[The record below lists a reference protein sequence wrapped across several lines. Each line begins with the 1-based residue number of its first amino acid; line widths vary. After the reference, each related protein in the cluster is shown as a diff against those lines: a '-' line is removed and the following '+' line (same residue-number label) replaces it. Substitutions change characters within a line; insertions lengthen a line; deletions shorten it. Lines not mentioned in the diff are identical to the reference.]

1 MRERAYRFQLHF
13 NAVHNIEPELPEKM
27 HGHTFRIIVCAQG
40 ESEDMTVYNECETQ
54 VRNYLTRFQGTRL
67 NHMPQF
73 KNKIPSIEVMCEV
86 FFKEL
91 DEILAKN
98 QVNLLKVEIGDNPLS
113 TYSLSKKLMVGSV
126 YRTIKDED
134 YEAYLK
140 EITKE

>member
-1 MRERAYRFQLHF
+1 
-13 NAVHNIEPELPEKM
+13 
-27 HGHTFRIIVCAQG
+27 
-40 ESEDMTVYNECETQ
+40 
-54 VRNYLTRFQGTRL
+54 
-67 NHMPQF
+67 
-73 KNKIPSIEVMCEV
+73 
-86 FFKEL
+86 L

-140 EITKE
+140 EITKD